1 MSSALSFQWHL
12 CDVFKVTYL
21 ISFDTIDYHLHYL
34 HSASLPTVFKQEKK
48 KNKRDF
54 FFLPIAYFAFCCCF
68 SNAWFT
74 WIYSD
79 FHPFCSSSQCAAVL
93 HVVLIIISSPS
104 ADYNRFHLYVLFF
117 KIDFFFFLQENLD
130 MRRSQFG
137 WMRGFHPL
145 CVLRSVFLS
154 FFFFFFFFTPRSPN
168 AALQLSK

>member
-117 KIDFFFFLQENLD
+117 LNWLFFFSSGKSWHASLTVRMNE
-130 MRRSQFG
+130 
-137 WMRGFHPL
+137 GFSSSVRPAL
-145 CVLRSVFLS
+145 CLS
-154 FFFFFFFFTPRSPN
+154 FFFLFSFFFFYTTKS
-168 AALQLSK
+168 

>member
-117 KIDFFFFLQENLD
+117 LFYFFFFFRKILTCVAH
-130 MRRSQFG
+130 RSDEWGVFI
-137 WMRGFHPL
+137 L
-145 CVLRSVFLS
+145 CASCALSFFLFS
-154 FFFFFFFFTPRSPN
+154 FFFFFFYTTKS
-168 AALQLSK
+168 